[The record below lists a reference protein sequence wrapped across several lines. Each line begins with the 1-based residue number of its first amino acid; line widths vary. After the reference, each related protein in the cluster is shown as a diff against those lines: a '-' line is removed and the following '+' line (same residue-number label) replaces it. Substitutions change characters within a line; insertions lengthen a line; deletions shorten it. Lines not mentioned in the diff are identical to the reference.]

1 MPEYSFVC
9 TKCEHEFSEILS
21 IKDRDNKI
29 KCPKCSSKKT
39 KRVISVAYVQFIGSD
54 WQTNSVR
61 GI

>member
-9 TKCEHEFSEILS
+9 NKCEHEFSEILS
-21 IKDRDNKI
+21 IKDRDNKV

-39 KRVISVAYVQFIGSD
+39 KRVISAAYVQFIGSD